1 MSVQRLPGLLTHNL
15 YSITLWRHK
24 HLPALLP
31 RVLQSCI
38 FHLSRISS
46 SATPTASP
54 RFHAVSLATARHFS
68 NSSCIWAAKRT
79 TASASKKSRIGSAD
93 DMCQVFDQNEML
105 IGQMTIREAEELARR
120 DNLKLVDMGENSDRL
135 RSFRLV
141 TGRELA
147 EVSKRQ
153 RAEKKSEK
161 VKEKEFRVASNITD
175 HDLDIKLGQVRNV
188 LLRGAQVKFV
198 IKAHRRTAEVRL
210 RRDICMG
217 AAGAAVLGTKSWPLI
232 SQSSFSFLQAS
243 KDVVWGSV
251 YNSDNP

>member
-1 MSVQRLPGLLTHNL
+1 M
-15 YSITLWRHK
+15 
-24 HLPALLP
+24 
-31 RVLQSCI
+31 
-38 FHLSRISS
+38 
-46 SATPTASP
+46 
-54 RFHAVSLATARHFS
+54 
-68 NSSCIWAAKRT
+68 
-79 TASASKKSRIGSAD
+79 D

-105 IGQMTIREAEELARR
+105 IGQMTIREAEELAKK

-210 RRDICMG
+210 R
-217 AAGAAVLGTKSWPLI
+217 
-232 SQSSFSFLQAS
+232 
-243 KDVVWGSV
+243 
-251 YNSDNP
+251 

>member
-1 MSVQRLPGLLTHNL
+1 M
-15 YSITLWRHK
+15 
-24 HLPALLP
+24 
-31 RVLQSCI
+31 
-38 FHLSRISS
+38 
-46 SATPTASP
+46 
-54 RFHAVSLATARHFS
+54 
-68 NSSCIWAAKRT
+68 
-79 TASASKKSRIGSAD
+79 
-93 DMCQVFDQNEML
+93 FDQNEML
-105 IGQMTIREAEELARR
+105 IGQMTIREAEELAKR

>member
-15 YSITLWRHK
+15 YSIMLWRNK
-24 HLPALLP
+24 HLPGLLP

-38 FHLSRISS
+38 FHLSRINS
-46 SATPTASP
+46 SATPAASP
-54 RFHAVSLATARHFS
+54 KFHAVSLATARHFS
-68 NSSCIWAAKRT
+68 NSSYTWAVKRT
-79 TASASKKSRIGSAD
+79 TASASKKSWIGSVD

-105 IGQMTIREAEELARR
+105 IGQMTIREAEELAKK

-210 RRDICMG
+210 R
-217 AAGAAVLGTKSWPLI
+217 
-232 SQSSFSFLQAS
+232 
-243 KDVVWGSV
+243 
-251 YNSDNP
+251 